1 MVRAKITKTTNS
13 EGSEKDVEVANGVEV
28 DPFEALKLQEQ
39 DHDVSS
45 GSVGPSSTIR
55 SNSEHSAGKRPPC
68 FYLPNTSVWLFSL
81 YLGLGVC

>member
-39 DHDVSS
+39 DHDVSDRDLQVS
-45 GSVGPSSTIR
+45 KLISDQI
-55 SNSEHSAGKRPPC
+55 
-68 FYLPNTSVWLFSL
+68 PNTQLAKDNDAAVH
-81 YLGLGVC
+81 